1 MLWIGID
8 EAGMG
13 TLAGPM
19 TAAVVVI
26 DSEKVPPGVRDSKA
40 LGDESREELAAKIMD
55 VADYYK
61 VVTRT
66 ADKIDEVGIS
76 KCWLESIRELAF
88 AARLMCLPEKPI
100 MILDG
105 NRLVGLS
112 YVKPVVK
119 ADATHLSVGAASIL
133 AKYTQCCWMDDYHLE
148 YPSYG
153 FNRHRGYPT
162 PEHAAAIRAHGAV
175 RGLHRVKHVRTVA
188 RNRAFSLLWR

>member
-1 MLWIGID
+1 MLLIGID

-26 DSEKVPPGVRDSKA
+26 ASDKVPAGVRDSKQ
-40 LGDESREELAAKIMD
+40 LHTEHREELAAQIMA

-66 ADKIDEVGIS
+66 ADKIDEIGIS
-76 KCWLESIRELAF
+76 KCWVEAIRELALS
-88 AARLMCLPEKPI
+88 ARIMCMPEKPE

-105 NRLVGLS
+105 NRLVDLP
-112 YVKPVVK
+112 YVRAVVK
-119 ADATHLSVGAASIL
+119 ADAKFPAVSAASIL

-148 YPSYG
+148 YPRYG
-153 FNRHRGYPT
+153 FDQHRGYGT
-162 PEHAAAIRAHGAV
+162 ADHLRALKELGPCPI
-175 RGLHRVKHVRTVA
+175 HRRSYKPVK
-188 RNRAFSLLWR
+188 RALRS